1 LCEEIKVGI
10 RYNVAEIIILLV
22 SIRCLS
28 SIKMINSTYKVKL
41 QHFEGPFDLLLYFI
55 QRDELD
61 INDIDI
67 SKLTDDFLSYIRK
80 LEELDLDVASEFILV
95 AATLMR
101 IKAKMLIPRKEI
113 DEEGNEVD
121 PREEL
126 VKRLLEY
133 KQYKDVIDDFEGL
146 EQSRASKLLRGNVK
160 TEVKLL
166 SEKAL
171 IDVEL
176 ESLTTYKLFKAFR
189 TVLERYKNVQDK
201 YVHQIVKYP
210 YTLKDQQAY
219 LRSRLSD
226 GKEYSFVEIFGDL
239 DNRMHAIVTFL
250 ALLELVNEQ
259 VISFIDRVGANNFFL
274 KLSDQY
280 SSEEE

>member
-1 LCEEIKVGI
+1 
-10 RYNVAEIIILLV
+10 
-22 SIRCLS
+22 
-28 SIKMINSTYKVKL
+28 M
-41 QHFEGPFDLLLYFI
+41 LLYFI

-61 INDIDI
+61 IYDIDI
-67 SKLTDDFLSYIRK
+67 SKITNDFLSYIRK
-80 LEELDLDVASEFILV
+80 LEEMDLDVASEFILV

-133 KQYKDVIDDFEGL
+133 KQYKDVIDDFKGMEK
-146 EQSRASKLLRGNVK
+146 ERAQKVLRGNVN
-160 TEVKLL
+160 TEIKALA
-166 SEKAL
+166 EEAL

-189 TVLERYKNVQDK
+189 AVLERYKNVQDK

-210 YTLKDQQAY
+210 YTLKDQQAF
-219 LRSRLSD
+219 LRNLLAD
-226 GKEYSFVEIFGDL
+226 GREYNFVDVFSLL

-259 VISFIDRVGANNFFL
+259 VIKLVDRIGTNNFFL
-274 KLSDQY
+274 SIGGIISD
-280 SSEEE
+280 EEE

>member
-1 LCEEIKVGI
+1 MNAS
-10 RYNVAEIIILLV
+10 Y
-22 SIRCLS
+22 
-28 SIKMINSTYKVKL
+28 TVKI

-55 QRDELD
+55 RRDELD
-61 INDIDI
+61 IHDIDI
-67 SKLTDDFLSYIRK
+67 SKIADDFLQYIK
-80 LEELDLDVASEFILV
+80 ELEDLDLDVAAEFILV

-113 DEEGNEVD
+113 DEEGNEID

-126 VKRLLEY
+126 VRKLLEY
-133 KQYKDVIDDFEGL
+133 KQYKDVIEDFSQL
-146 EQSRASKLLRGNVK
+146 EKERATRILRGNVS
-160 TEVKLL
+160 
-166 SEKAL
+166 SEIKVLAEQAL
-171 IDVEL
+171 VDVEL

-189 TVLERYKNVQDK
+189 TVMERYKNVQEK

-226 GKEYSFVEIFGDL
+226 GNEYSFDDIFVKL

-250 ALLELVNEQ
+250 ALLELVNAQMIDLMDGTERN
-259 VISFIDRVGANNFFL
+259 SFYVRAASLV
-274 KLSDQY
+274 KSD
-280 SSEEE
+280 EEE

>member
-1 LCEEIKVGI
+1 MIKP
-10 RYNVAEIIILLV
+10 
-22 SIRCLS
+22 
-28 SIKMINSTYKVKL
+28 TYTVKL

-61 INDIDI
+61 IYDIDI
-67 SKLTDDFLSYIRK
+67 SKITDDFLSYIRK
-80 LEELDLDVASEFILV
+80 LEEMDLDVASEFILV

-126 VKRLLEY
+126 VRRLLEY
-133 KQYKDVIDDFEGL
+133 KQYKDVIEDFKGL
-146 EQSRASKLLRGNVK
+146 EKERAQKVLRGNVNAEIK
-160 TEVKLL
+160 VLAKE
-166 SEKAL
+166 AL

-189 TVLERYKNVQDK
+189 TVLDRYQNVQDK

-210 YTLKDQQAY
+210 YTLKDQQAF
-219 LRSRLSD
+219 LRNFLSN
-226 GKEYSFVEIFGDL
+226 GQQYSFVDIFSLL

-250 ALLELVNEQ
+250 ALLELVNDQ
-259 VISFIDRVGANNFFL
+259 VIKLVDRIGTNNFFL
-274 KLSDQY
+274 QIAGYYSD
-280 SSEEE
+280 EEE

>member
-1 LCEEIKVGI
+1 MKP
-10 RYNVAEIIILLV
+10 
-22 SIRCLS
+22 
-28 SIKMINSTYKVKL
+28 TYTVKL

-55 QRDELD
+55 QKDELD

-67 SKLTDDFLSYIRK
+67 SKLTDDFLAYIK
-80 LEELDLDVASEFILV
+80 QLEQLDLDVASEFILV

-121 PREEL
+121 PRAEL
-126 VKRLLEY
+126 VRRLLEY
-133 KQYKDVIDDFEGL
+133 KQYKDVIGDFQGL
-146 EQSRASKLLRGNVK
+146 EKERAHKVLRGNVK
-160 TEVKLL
+160 AEIKVLA
-166 SEKAL
+166 EKAL
-171 IDVEL
+171 VDVEL

-189 TVLERYKNVQDK
+189 VVLERYKNVQDK

-219 LRSRLSD
+219 LRNVLSD
-226 GKEYSFVEIFGDL
+226 GKEYNFIDIFSNL

-250 ALLELVNEQ
+250 AMLELVNEA
-259 VISFIDRVGANNFFL
+259 VIKMIDRIGANNFYLQIAQGASFE
-274 KLSDQY
+274 D
-280 SSEEE
+280 E